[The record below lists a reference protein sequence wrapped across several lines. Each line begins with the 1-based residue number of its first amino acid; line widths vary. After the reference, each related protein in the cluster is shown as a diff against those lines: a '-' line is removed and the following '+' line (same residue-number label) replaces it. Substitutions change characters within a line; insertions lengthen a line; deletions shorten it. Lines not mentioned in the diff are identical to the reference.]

1 MKVIIESHIPYV
13 PEGFLSGVADIRFLP
28 PEAITP
34 EAVRDASAL
43 IVRTRTRCN
52 AALLDGSAV
61 RFVATATIGTDHIDF
76 DYCRSHGITTV
87 SAPGCNA
94 PAVAQYVWAS
104 ILTIL
109 AAKNPRR
116 VAAENPESSE
126 NSNKVA
132 AESPASSYL
141 LPLTSSLSA
150 LTIGIVGLGHVGAI
164 VADWARQLGVKVLA
178 CDPPRQ
184 QVHGG
189 WNPAAPAQPGAEPF
203 VTLDRIAAEADII
216 TFHTPH
222 TLPGT
227 PFATHHLADSRF
239 FNSLRRQPIVINA
252 ARGPIVDTEAIL
264 SAFEARQISA
274 SVIDCWEG
282 EPAISAQLLALS
294 AIATPHIAGYSVE
307 GKQRATH
314 AVLSALLEFIAS
326 TASPNPLLKEG
337 AAKQAGNLAEIRG
350 GNFAANLAEPPAM
363 QPPGCVISPESI
375 LASYNPLADTEALRR
390 APNTFEALRNHYPLR
405 HEVGQ

>member
-28 PEAITP
+28 TEAITP

-52 AALLDGSAV
+52 AALLAGSAV

-76 DYCRSHGITTV
+76 DYCRSHGISIV

-116 VAAENPESSE
+116 VAAESTGSS
-126 NSNKVA
+126 NRVA
-132 AESPASSYL
+132 E
-141 LPLTSSLSA
+141 LPVVSELSGLSAPRVADLSVVSSLSA

-184 QVHGG
+184 QAHGG

-239 FNSLRRQPIVINA
+239 FNSLHRQPIVINA
-252 ARGPIVDTEAIL
+252 ARGPIVDTVAIL
-264 SAFEARQISA
+264 SAFAARQISA

-326 TASPNPLLKEG
+326 TASPNTTASP
-337 AAKQAGNLAEIRG
+337 
-350 GNFAANLAEPPAM
+350 NLAEPPAM